1 MIQRGLLNFLLPLKI
16 KSIEEDE
23 ICYKSRIFNV
33 KRIITKKI
41 SNSRYLDSRNVRV
54 IFLYNI
60 GCILE
65 ELFNSKAV

>member
-16 KSIEEDE
+16 KSIERDK

-33 KRIITKKI
+33 KRIITKI
-41 SNSRYLDSRNVRV
+41 SKSRYLDSRNVRV

-60 GCILE
+60 GLYY
-65 ELFNSKAV
+65 KAV